1 MTEVPEHLL
10 RRSRER
16 RAALGLGGEG
26 SEGGEGG
33 AGGEGGSAVT
43 PATPAAQS
51 TSTAPAMAE
60 TSAASRAA
68 SAAAANAD
76 ADAGMEPA
84 GAGGGLAVLEEAPLP
99 VPVPTR
105 PRTPFWIM
113 PVLVALP
120 IYAFI
125 YFGAFG
131 ARHAVV
137 LNDPV
142 ARGNIVFHTAG
153 CSGCHGA
160 NGEGGV
166 GPKLAGG
173 EAAKTFPNV
182 ADQISW
188 VNTGSGPF
196 AGKKYGD
203 PNRVGGQHGPATGGM
218 PAFGSSL
225 TTQQISDV
233 VAYERTGL

>member
-1 MTEVPEHLL
+1 VTEVPEHLL

-68 SAAAANAD
+68 SAAAAD

>member
-68 SAAAANAD
+68 SAAAAD

>member
-16 RAALGLGGEG
+16 RAALGLGDDT
-26 SEGGEGG
+26 
-33 AGGEGGSAVT
+33 AGGGS
-43 PATPAAQS
+43 ATPAA
-51 TSTAPAMAE
+51 TPAAGAAGDEPPAPAL
-60 TSAASRAA
+60 AA
-68 SAAAANAD
+68 
-76 ADAGMEPA
+76 A
-84 GAGGGLAVLEEAPLP
+84 GAGASVETGSVELEPGAAGGAVAVLEEAPPPAPRL
-99 VPVPTR
+99 TR
-105 PRTPFWIM
+105 TRTPFWIM
-113 PVLVALP
+113 PVLIGLP

-131 ARHAVV
+131 SRHAVV

-142 ARGNIVFHTAG
+142 ARGNIVFHSAG
-153 CSGCHGA
+153 CSGCHGV

-173 EAAKTFPNV
+173 QAALTFPKV

-188 VNTGSGPF
+188 VTTGSGPF
-196 AGKKYGD
+196 TGKKYGD
-203 PNRVGGQHGPATGGM
+203 PNRAGGQHGPATGGM
-218 PAFGSSL
+218 PAFGGSL
-225 TTQQISDV
+225 TAQQISDV